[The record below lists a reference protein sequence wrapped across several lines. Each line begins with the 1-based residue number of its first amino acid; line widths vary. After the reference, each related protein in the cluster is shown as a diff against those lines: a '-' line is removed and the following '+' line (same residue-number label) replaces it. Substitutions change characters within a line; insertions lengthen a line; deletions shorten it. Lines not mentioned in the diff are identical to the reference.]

1 MDVFDSWIQN
11 EGDHM
16 ISVSCIINGPGH
28 EMIGGGSGGRRWAAF
43 GHLGQSGG
51 DGVNV
56 TEGGKREARNG
67 EGDGFAP
74 SSQ

>member
-1 MDVFDSWIQN
+1 MIVRLK
-11 EGDHM
+11 M
-16 ISVSCIINGPGH
+16 RVTISVSCIINGPGH
-28 EMIGGGSGGRRWAAF
+28 EMIGGGSGRRWAAF

-56 TEGGKREARNG
+56 TEGGKREARN
-67 EGDGFAP
+67 ERDGFAP